1 MYQNFKISAVDSE
14 IELLTTPLND
24 SKEKRMLPL
33 VIDEA
38 IQFLKHND
46 LKECNLNYYG
56 FQFLIESHFGIQH
69 IIELDKEYKWSQV
82 AKDSLKN
89 TAQVDPN
96 TRFHV
101 NQKEDVFLYN
111 KM

>member
-14 IELLTTPLND
+14 IELLTTPIFH
-24 SKEKRMLPL
+24 SKGKRDLKT
-33 VIDEA
+33 VIDES
-38 IQFLKHND
+38 IQFLNYND
-46 LKECNLNYYG
+46 LKECTLNYYG
-56 FQFLIESHFGIQH
+56 FQFLIESHFEESDINK
-69 IIELDKEYKWSQV
+69 LVDEYKFSQV
-82 AKDSLKN
+82 AKDSLN
-89 TAQVDPN
+89 LAQVDPN